1 LRSTVFDLFSKE
13 MTTEKLHMRLPEHK
27 QGIKSNQDEEYDPY
41 DENMGTIR
49 FHSAVCFTGF
59 R

>member
-1 LRSTVFDLFSKE
+1 
-13 MTTEKLHMRLPEHK
+13 MRLPEHK